1 MPFVKVSHPK
11 SQDPKAED
19 FFINCDH
26 IVRMNPK
33 DSGSLLFLRDG
44 STVFVEQAP
53 DTIADYVEQLETNR
67 RALVPIVQ
75 AAPEEVNSDPG
86 AAFIT

>member
-11 SQDPKAED
+11 MQDPKAED

-33 DSGSLLFLRDG
+33 DSGSILFLRDG
-44 STVFVEQAP
+44 STVIVEQAP

-67 RALVPIVQ
+67 RAIAPVPPTV
-75 AAPEEVNSDPG
+75 AEDVNTDPG